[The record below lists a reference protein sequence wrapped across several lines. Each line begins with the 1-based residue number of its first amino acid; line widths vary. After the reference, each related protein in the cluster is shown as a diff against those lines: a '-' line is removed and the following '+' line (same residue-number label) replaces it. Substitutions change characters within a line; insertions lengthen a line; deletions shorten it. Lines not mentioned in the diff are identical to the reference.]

1 MAKRKKGGKTKDV
14 ETLIFTDL
22 STNWSDSSTSNEIER
37 TQVVPRIA
45 CEVDELAARIPTC
58 SVCDSALLN
67 NGKAFTE
74 CIGCQAQSHLKC
86 VGLTNKQLK
95 ILSDEGKQ
103 WNCRMCTVRMENS
116 KRAADASI
124 IISDQDVCDI
134 CGFPVREEERGL
146 FCEVECKSWYH
157 ASWGGVIMYTNWEQL
172 GTIGNEI
179 YWERA

>member
-124 IISDQDVCDI
+124 IISDLRHLRVS
-134 CGFPVREEERGL
+134 GESRG
-146 FCEVECKSWYH
+146 
-157 ASWGGVIMYTNWEQL
+157 GGSGGPGGPWPLHFSDRGGQ
-172 GTIGNEI
+172 TIKWPPPH
-179 YWERA
+179 YLCSKT

>member
-1 MAKRKKGGKTKDV
+1 M
-14 ETLIFTDL
+14 
-22 STNWSDSSTSNEIER
+22 
-37 TQVVPRIA
+37 
-45 CEVDELAARIPTC
+45 DELAARIPTC

-134 CGFPVREEERGL
+134 CGFPVREEDYFAKWNVNHGTML
-146 FCEVECKSWYH
+146 
-157 ASWGGVIMYTNWEQL
+157 AGDGGVIMYTNWEQL